1 MILDLLSDGRRYT
14 VNDIQKADINLGDLS
29 NQRLSALLRQL
40 LLTGEVLRV
49 EINQVYY
56 FEIAD

>member
-14 VNDIQKADINLGDLS
+14 VNDIQKANSKLGDLS